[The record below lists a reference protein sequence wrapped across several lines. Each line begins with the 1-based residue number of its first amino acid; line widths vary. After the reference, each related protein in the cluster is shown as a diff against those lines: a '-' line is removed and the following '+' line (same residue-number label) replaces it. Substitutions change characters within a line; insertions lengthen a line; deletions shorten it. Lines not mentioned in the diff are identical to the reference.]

1 MNGMLDVVARLV
13 LLSIGIVSC
22 RIVSYRVGHA
32 NSFHLDQMLQSKIY

>member
-13 LLSIGIVSC
+13 LLSIG
-22 RIVSYRVGHA
+22 IVSYRVGHA